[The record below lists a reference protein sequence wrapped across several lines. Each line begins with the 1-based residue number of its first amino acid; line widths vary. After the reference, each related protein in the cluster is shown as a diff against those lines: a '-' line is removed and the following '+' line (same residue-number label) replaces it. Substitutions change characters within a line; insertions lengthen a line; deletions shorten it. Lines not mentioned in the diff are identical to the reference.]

1 LVQFSNFEIDLT
13 DVLKYADLLDGG
25 DYKIKGKSIYWN
37 TEQIDPASSKSKIF
51 ALKMKNKF
59 PIVSQKNKLIHFSS
73 YDTESF
79 NAVNQVRDTRSLPSQ
94 LYETKEIYNALY
106 KAINKLDKSEKVI
119 ILGIY
124 FKNYSLRKL
133 ASIRH
138 TNAMAISR
146 QRDKILKKLKK
157 DLIKFDDYY

>member
-1 LVQFSNFEIDLT
+1 MKKFIIINKKRVFISRKKYNLLKIIDNRYY
-13 DVLKYADLLDGG
+13 YAKKLD
-25 DYKIKGKSIYWN
+25 
-37 TEQIDPASSKSKIF
+37 
-51 ALKMKNKF
+51 
-59 PIVSQKNKLIHFSS
+59 QKNKLIHSSS

-106 KAINKLDKSEKVI
+106 RAINKLDKNEKVI
-119 ILGIY
+119 IFGIY

-133 ASIRH
+133 AIIRH

-146 QRDKILKKLKK
+146 QRDKILKKLRK
-157 DLIKFDDYY
+157 DLIKFDNYY

>member
-1 LVQFSNFEIDLT
+1 MKKFIIINKKRVFISRKKYNLLKIIDNRYY
-13 DVLKYADLLDGG
+13 YAKKLD
-25 DYKIKGKSIYWN
+25 
-37 TEQIDPASSKSKIF
+37 
-51 ALKMKNKF
+51 
-59 PIVSQKNKLIHFSS
+59 QKNKLIHFSS

-106 KAINKLDKSEKVI
+106 RAINKLDKNEKVI
-119 ILGIY
+119 IFGIY

-133 ASIRH
+133 AIIRH

-146 QRDKILKKLKK
+146 QRDKILKKLRK

>member
-1 LVQFSNFEIDLT
+1 MKKFIIINKKRVFISRKKYNLLKIIDNRYY
-13 DVLKYADLLDGG
+13 YAKKLD
-25 DYKIKGKSIYWN
+25 
-37 TEQIDPASSKSKIF
+37 
-51 ALKMKNKF
+51 
-59 PIVSQKNKLIHFSS
+59 QKNKLIHFSS

-106 KAINKLDKSEKVI
+106 RAINKLDKNEKVI
-119 ILGIY
+119 IFGIY

-133 ASIRH
+133 AIIRH

-146 QRDKILKKLKK
+146 QRDKILKKLRK
-157 DLIKFDDYY
+157 DLIKFDNYY

>member
-1 LVQFSNFEIDLT
+1 MKKFIIINKKKVFISRKKYNLLKTIDNRYYYT
-13 DVLKYADLLDGG
+13 KKLD
-25 DYKIKGKSIYWN
+25 
-37 TEQIDPASSKSKIF
+37 
-51 ALKMKNKF
+51 
-59 PIVSQKNKLIHFSS
+59 QKNKLIHFSS

-94 LYETKEIYNALY
+94 LYETKEIYNAVY
-106 KAINKLDKSEKVI
+106 KAINKREKSEKVI

-124 FKNYSLRKL
+124 LKNYSLRKL

-146 QRDKILKKLKK
+146 QRDKILKKLRK
-157 DLIKFDDYY
+157 DLIKFNDYY

>member
-1 LVQFSNFEIDLT
+1 MKKFIIINKKRVFISRKKYNLLKIIDNRYY
-13 DVLKYADLLDGG
+13 YAKKLD
-25 DYKIKGKSIYWN
+25 
-37 TEQIDPASSKSKIF
+37 
-51 ALKMKNKF
+51 
-59 PIVSQKNKLIHFSS
+59 QKNKLIHFSS

-106 KAINKLDKSEKVI
+106 RAINKLDKNEKVI

-133 ASIRH
+133 AIIRH

-146 QRDKILKKLKK
+146 QRDKILKKLRK
-157 DLIKFDDYY
+157 DLIKFDNYY

>member
-1 LVQFSNFEIDLT
+1 
-13 DVLKYADLLDGG
+13 
-25 DYKIKGKSIYWN
+25 
-37 TEQIDPASSKSKIF
+37 
-51 ALKMKNKF
+51 MKQKKF
-59 PIVSQKNKLIHFSS
+59 I
-73 YDTESF
+73 
-79 NAVNQVRDTRSLPSQ
+79 
-94 LYETKEIYNALY
+94 NALY

-146 QRDKILKKLKK
+146 QRDKILNEIKKRS
-157 DLIKFDDYY
+157 Y